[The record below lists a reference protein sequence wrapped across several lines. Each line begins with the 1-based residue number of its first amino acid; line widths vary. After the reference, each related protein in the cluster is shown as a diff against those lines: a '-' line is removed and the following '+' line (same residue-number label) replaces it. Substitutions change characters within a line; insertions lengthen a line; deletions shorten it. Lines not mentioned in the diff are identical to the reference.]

1 MQADLP
7 KILTGIIEVICVV
20 YGLLLYLTRVYLIH
34 LLRRLS
40 VFRFP
45 FILASGGFLLRKS
58 FFPCVIP
65 IMTTFNDPIPFQSDE
80 K

>member
-1 MQADLP
+1 MSTVIFNSCLSYSSSQ
-7 KILTGIIEVICVV
+7 EVV
-20 YGLLLYLTRVYLIH
+20 
-34 LLRRLS
+34 
-40 VFRFP
+40 RFP